1 MGFDAIIF
9 DLDGTLWDSSET
21 VAACWREVMSRHG
34 ELPVVPDGSLIRSL
48 MGMTSQQICD
58 RVFAAYGEKGEEICK
73 LCLDEEPVYITE
85 HGARLFEGLEQVLD
99 TLAQRLPLF
108 IVSNCQ
114 KNYIESFLNC
124 SGMGRYFKGHTC
136 EGDTGLG
143 KADNI
148 SLIMKQYGITK
159 AIYVGDTASDEKS
172 ALAAGCEF
180 VHAAYGFGTAANPI
194 ALAENLR
201 QIPDIIFALMEDES

>member
-1 MGFDAIIF
+1 MKFDAVIF

-21 VAACWREVMSRHG
+21 VAACWKTVMSQHG
-34 ELPVVPDGSLIRSL
+34 QLPVEPDGALIRSL

-58 RVFAAYGEKGEEICK
+58 KVFSAYGESGETVCR
-73 LCLDEEPVYITE
+73 LCLEEEPVYITK
-85 HGARLFEGLEQVLD
+85 HGARIFDGLEEVLSA
-99 TLAQRLPLF
+99 LSARLPLF

-124 SGMGRYFKGHTC
+124 SGMGKYIKGHTC

-148 SLIMKQYGITK
+148 GVIMERYGVRN
-159 AIYVGDTASDEKS
+159 AVYVGDTASDEKS
-172 ALAAGCEF
+172 AFAAGCAF
-180 VHAAYGFGTAANPI
+180 VHAAYGFGTAVNPT
-194 ALAENLR
+194 AVAESLR
-201 QIPDIIFALMEDES
+201 KVPDVVFKLMEEG